1 MYELVSPVN
10 TKAILKYIGLLLVVF
25 AVAMFV
31 PVFAGIILDETG
43 SAIYYAATSFVTLIT
58 GYPVYRLLPEF
69 ELETKEATIIAALI
83 FPVSAFIS
91 SIPMS
96 LSTGMPFIDAFFE
109 SVSAITTTG
118 LSVAPADMNSLFFFT
133 RSWSQWLGGI
143 GIIIVVLAVF
153 VHPGVTAFKLY
164 KTTYEETKLRPN
176 VIAATHLFGK
186 VYIGITGIA
195 FLFLFLSGM
204 SVFDSICHAF
214 SSVSTGGFSTQAE
227 SIGAFEGFIIPFI
240 VIISCIMGSI
250 SFALYPEFFKNPKL
264 LVNNLQFRYFCII
277 AIIGIPIY
285 LLTLSNDID
294 SFINQVP
301 DAGFQVFS
309 ALTTAGFST
318 VDLSSLPDSSKGLL
332 SGLMWIGGSIGSTA
346 GGIKIFRIL
355 VLAKVIQLIFYNYF
369 LPREA
374 ITPLKVK
381 DHVIETNELY
391 TLISFVMLYVLTL
404 VVSVFIFIIHDINT
418 MDAIFEVSS
427 AVGTV
432 GLSAG
437 VTDAAMPFTLKLVLC
452 ADMLLGR
459 IEIIPLCILL
469 MPRTWIS
476 RKNRQGGKV

>member
-10 TKAILKYIGLLLVVF
+10 TKAILKYIGILLVVF

-31 PVFAGIILDETG
+31 PVFAGVILGEIG
-43 SAIYYAATSFVTLIT
+43 SAMYYAATSIVTLII
-58 GYPVYRLLPEF
+58 GYTLYRLLPEYD
-69 ELETKEATIIAALI
+69 LKTKEATIIAALI
-83 FPVSAFIS
+83 FPISAFIS

-96 LSTGMPFIDAFFE
+96 LSTGLPLVNAFFE

-118 LSVAPADMNSLFFFT
+118 LSVASADMNPLFLFT

-164 KTTYEETKLRPN
+164 KATYEDSKLRPN
-176 VIAATHLFGK
+176 VIAATHLLGK
-186 VYIGITGIA
+186 IYIGITGIA

-204 SVFDSICHAF
+204 SLFDSICHAF
-214 SSVSTGGFSTQAE
+214 SSVSTGGFSTHTE
-227 SIGAFEGFIIPFI
+227 SIGAFEGILIPFI
-240 VIISCIMGSI
+240 VTISCIMGSV
-250 SFALYPEFFKNPKL
+250 SFALYPEILKKPKL
-264 LVNNLQFRYFCII
+264 LINNLQFRYFCVI
-277 AIIGIPIY
+277 AFIGILIY
-285 LLTLSNDID
+285 MLILSKDIG
-294 SFINQVP
+294 SFIIRVP

-318 VDLSSLPDSSKGLL
+318 VDLSTLPDSSKGLL

-346 GGIKIFRIL
+346 GGIKIFRII

-381 DHVIETNELY
+381 DNVIETNELY
-391 TLISFVMLYVLTL
+391 TLISFVTLYIVIL
-404 VVSVFIFIIHDINT
+404 VVSVFIFMVYGINP
-418 MDAIFEVSS
+418 MDSIFEVSS
-427 AVGTV
+427 AIGTV

-476 RKNRQGGKV
+476 RKNKQED